1 MEKKIT
7 DQKLVEK
14 NPRIFLTEIN
24 FFADYK
30 IFCLEFEAS
39 AKRFFAESKLL
50 TKSKHL
56 FNFKRDDFVKLDSF
70 ISSELS
76 LSHINIAYC
85 ISSNMYL
92 QMPLET

>member
-1 MEKKIT
+1 MLIFRPNKHPKPVIT
-7 DQKLVEK
+7 VAS
-14 NPRIFLTEIN
+14 IW
-24 FFADYK
+24 
-30 IFCLEFEAS
+30 LEFEAS

-56 FNFKRDDFVKLDSF
+56 FNFKRDDFVKLASF
-70 ISSELS
+70 ISSELP